1 MIVVCRYSK
10 RSGQIEWR
18 RAMAL
23 KRINLT
29 EFSIFFIDHGLYATV
44 HYHMLRRLFK
54 AFGQVPLQVHVI
66 FNEIDVLF
74 LPLNPNVTNDCR
86 WIYTFCFSNCQIT
99 QFVAQTAQIQRQ
111 SNVLIWSD

>member
-23 KRINLT
+23 KRVNLT
-29 EFSIFFIDHGLYATV
+29 EFTIFFIDHGLYATV

-54 AFGQVPLQVHVI
+54 AFGQVPLQVYVI

-74 LPLNPNVTNDCR
+74 LQLNLGVSRSRLNPNMTNDCR
-86 WIYTFCFSNCQIT
+86 WIYLQ
-99 QFVAQTAQIQRQ
+99 
-111 SNVLIWSD
+111 VLHLKLSDHTI

>member
-29 EFSIFFIDHGLYATV
+29 EFSIFFIDHGLYATA

-54 AFGQVPLQVHVI
+54 AFGQVPLQVNTGH
-66 FNEIDVLF
+66 F
-74 LPLNPNVTNDCR
+74 
-86 WIYTFCFSNCQIT
+86 
-99 QFVAQTAQIQRQ
+99 
-111 SNVLIWSD
+111 